1 MVKYSNPGPILS
13 RWPRGK
19 ASHPAPEPRSRP
31 SRQCGDGH
39 IPSALSRQ
47 SPDVKLLDSPGKQP
61 GHVNHVIDNWIAIYY
76 WIAIWSIWV
85 YMQLLACESWCQR
98 MLKDYFCFR
107 VFFGIHLPTLWIWKG
122 QAVEMSKHWG
132 FHGGTPIAG
141 WFISWNILLKW
152 MMWRYPHGLETS
164 LYQNTVERTLSCI
177 QATVL
182 LLLKICA
189 TCQGQ
194 CSFPTYHCPF
204 TVHTLW

>member
-1 MVKYSNPGPILS
+1 MVKYGNPGPILS

-85 YMQLLACESWCQR
+85 YMQLLACESWRQR
-98 MLKDYFCFR
+98 MLTIIFVLESFSASIFQPYESGKAKLWRCQNIGGSMGNPNSWMVYFMEHP
-107 VFFGIHLPTLWIWKG
+107 I
-122 QAVEMSKHWG
+122 EMDDVG
-132 FHGGTPIAG
+132 VPP
-141 WFISWNILLKW
+141 W
-152 MMWRYPHGLETS
+152 MG
-164 LYQNTVERTLSCI
+164 
-177 QATVL
+177 
-182 LLLKICA
+182 
-189 TCQGQ
+189 
-194 CSFPTYHCPF
+194 
-204 TVHTLW
+204 